1 MLTGITMQTGIDAD
15 QNKQAN
21 RWAQNTGRDN
31 CVDRHRTLAGIT
43 VWTGTEHWHRMLRI
57 PETPMVLTHLIA
69 MTSGDYTVELLF
81 FSSSIKNIF
90 FNFLKLCCWPIGFLC
105 CSKLYFNHI
114 SL

>member
-43 VWTGTEHWHRMLRI
+43 VWTGTEHWQ
-57 PETPMVLTHLIA
+57 
-69 MTSGDYTVELLF
+69 G
-81 FSSSIKNIF
+81 
-90 FNFLKLCCWPIGFLC
+90 
-105 CSKLYFNHI
+105 
-114 SL
+114 